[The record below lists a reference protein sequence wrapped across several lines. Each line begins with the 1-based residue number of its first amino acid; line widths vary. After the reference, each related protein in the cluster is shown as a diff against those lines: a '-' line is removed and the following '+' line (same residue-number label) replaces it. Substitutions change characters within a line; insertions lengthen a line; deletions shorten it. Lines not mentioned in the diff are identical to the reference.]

1 MKDMVIDYV
10 NYRGER
16 STRRIRPLRMEVME
30 TEWHPGEQLIL
41 VAIDLDKGENGEERH
56 FCVADIGRNRPLTDI
71 REG

>member
-16 STRRIRPLRMEVME
+16 SLRRIRPLRVEVMS

-41 VAIDLDKGENGEERH
+41 VAIDLEKNAERH
-56 FCVADIGRNRPLTDI
+56 FAVCDIGRNEPISDI
-71 REG
+71 RES